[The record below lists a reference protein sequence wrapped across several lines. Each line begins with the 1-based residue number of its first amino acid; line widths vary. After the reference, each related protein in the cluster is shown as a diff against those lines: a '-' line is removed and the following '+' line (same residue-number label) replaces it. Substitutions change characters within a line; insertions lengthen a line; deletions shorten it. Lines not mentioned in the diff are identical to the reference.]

1 VSAAEIRPLAEAE
14 WLPFR
19 DLRLHALRTEPGLFF
34 ASYEREAALEPA
46 EWRARLTGPG
56 KCVFGLFADTEL
68 IGITGIF
75 TSADDPSGATAEL
88 GMSYILPHYRGRGF
102 SSLLFEARLRWATAQ
117 PQFTLVRVSHRHSNQ
132 ASRHAIERQGFV
144 LVRSAPRLWQDG
156 VLEDEV
162 FYQLS
167 LLR

>member
-1 VSAAEIRPLAEAE
+1 VTSGCTR
-14 WLPFR
+14 
-19 DLRLHALRTEPGLFF
+19 F
-34 ASYEREAALEPA
+34 ARNPAFSSRATNAKAALEEA

-68 IGITGIF
+68 IGITGII

-88 GMSYILPHYRGRGF
+88 GLSYLLPQYRSRGF
-102 SSLLFEARLRWATAQ
+102 SSLLFEARLCWATAQ
-117 PQFTLVRVSHRHSNQ
+117 PQFTLVRVSHRDSNQ
-132 ASRHAIERQGFV
+132 ASRRAIERHGFV
-144 LVRSAPRLWQDG
+144 LVRRAPRLWHDG
-156 VLEDEV
+156 SLEDEV